1 MIHGYQYP
9 ALPPITVSSEDKE
22 HYTALIDDILST
34 ADLETISRKKVRQAL
49 EAALGGKD
57 LSEQKASI
65 TRHKVHVLAPQKTN
79 PPGVF

>member
-1 MIHGYQYP
+1 
-9 ALPPITVSSEDKE
+9 VSSDDNKR
-22 HYTALIDDILST
+22 YTALIDDILST

-65 TRHKVHVLAPQKTN
+65 
-79 PPGVF
+79 

>member
-1 MIHGYQYP
+1 MANKILLFP
-9 ALPPITVSSEDKE
+9 LITVSSDDKKR
-22 HYTALIDDILST
+22 YTALIDDILST

-65 TRHKVHVLAPQKTN
+65 SRQERQSMSWPPQKTN
-79 PPGVF
+79 PPGVL